1 MLMVAHTGN
10 STMTTTTST
19 TLPTNNYLSSTVKMN
34 LPQNLLHPI
43 DFWSKHDVQKWI
55 EYCIDEYSLG
65 DVNLSD
71 FEMNGKALL
80 LLNEDNFKQR
90 SPRSGDILHKA
101 LQQHKAMLKSWQCQA
116 FPYQLWNSF
125 GFPPSPSTARRYN
138 IPPPPHPSLSI
149 SSFHPTAAG
158 VLPHSA
164 AAAAAA
170 ACMHPAFNYI
180 FSRPETIPKSP
191 LMNHQTN
198 YFHLNQQQQQ
208 QQQQQSTRNR
218 EISASSS
225 SSTSSYCPDVT
236 SAKISHK
243 LHEKSDAIHPVNESM
258 GIKREALSPSI
269 QQSNRQPTPNSS
281 PRTTRII
288 SPSIKQEN
296 IDDEDVDIEQH
307 ETVPTPPITSSSP
320 SSSSPQSSSGLSKLN
335 ILNNQTIPFKIR
347 SQLSTR
353 MKHQPND
360 VTNTGENN
368 HDLDGN
374 SLANDNTRQIRYF
387 HDRIDFR
394 GDILMKPPAAKN
406 CRILWEFLYILLED
420 SHYESIIHWENREKM
435 IFRIIQADKLAAL
448 WGLQKNRLS
457 MTYEK
462 LSRGM
467 RYYYSNNIISKEQ
480 SKRLLYRFMRS
491 PDEIRKSM
499 KRTGSTTNMVYS
511 NLNKKSYQ
519 PTTSPDAQETNL
531 KYNPNNDD
539 NSSSSTHFT
548 NQSSTPIHH
557 QLLQL
562 FSIYSPSTTSMVP
575 NLNPNTALLY
585 SPRNVNNNSIS
596 SSSSNIPSFDTKSLP
611 LLTTISKSD
620 RSNSSSPDS
629 FDSGRDRTSDSEK
642 QHCSPSQSL
651 SSSTSTSSY
660 STSTKRKQAVPLSLT
675 ARLSH
680 QHHHLDQPLN
690 LAANKDEHTI
700 GDCKK
705 QKVISPPSIA

>member
-1 MLMVAHTGN
+1 MVAHTGN
-10 STMTTTTST
+10 STMTTTTSS
-19 TLPTNNYLSSTVKMN
+19 TLPATNYLSPTVKMN

-65 DVNLSD
+65 DVNLTD

-80 LLNEDNFKQR
+80 LLNEDSFKQR
-90 SPRSGDILHKA
+90 SLRSGDILHKA

-116 FPYQLWNSF
+116 FPYQLWNNF
-125 GFPPSPSTARRYN
+125 GFPPSPSSTRRYN
-138 IPPPPHPSLSI
+138 IPPPPPPSLPL
-149 SSFHPTAAG
+149 SSFHSTAAG
-158 VLPHSA
+158 VHQHSAAAA

-180 FSRPETIPKSP
+180 FSRPETIPKSS
-191 LMNHQTN
+191 LINHQTN
-198 YFHLNQQQQQ
+198 YFHINQQ

-225 SSTSSYCPDVT
+225 SSSSTSSYCPDVA
-236 SAKISHK
+236 SAKTSHK
-243 LHEKSDAIHPVNESM
+243 SYEKSDVNHPVHESM
-258 GIKREALSPSI
+258 GIKREALSPGI

-281 PRTTRII
+281 PITTRII
-288 SPSIKQEN
+288 SPSIKQETLE
-296 IDDEDVDIEQH
+296 DEDVDIEQH

-320 SSSSPQSSSGLSKLN
+320 SSSPQSSSSGLSKLN
-335 ILNNQTIPFKIR
+335 ILNNPTIPYKIR

-360 VTNTGENN
+360 VTNTGETNR
-368 HDLDGN
+368 DLDGN
-374 SLANDNTRQIRYF
+374 SLVNDNTRQIRYY

-420 SHYESIIHWENREKM
+420 PHYESIIHWENREKM

-499 KRTGSTTNMVYS
+499 KRTSGTTNMVYS
-511 NLNKKSYQ
+511 HLSKKPTLAYQ
-519 PTTSPDAQETNL
+519 TTASPDVQEPNI
-531 KYNPNNDD
+531 KYTPDNDD
-539 NSSSSTHFT
+539 NSSSSTHYT
-548 NQSSTPIHH
+548 NQPSTPINST
-557 QLLQL
+557 LLQL
-562 FSIYSPSTTSMVP
+562 FSIYSPSTTSMVH

-585 SPRNVNNNSIS
+585 TPRNVNNN

-611 LLTTISKSD
+611 LLTNIVKSD

-629 FDSGRDRTSDSEK
+629 FDSSRDRTSDSEK

-690 LAANKDEHTI
+690 LAANKEEHTI

-705 QKVISPPSIA
+705 QKVISSPSIA